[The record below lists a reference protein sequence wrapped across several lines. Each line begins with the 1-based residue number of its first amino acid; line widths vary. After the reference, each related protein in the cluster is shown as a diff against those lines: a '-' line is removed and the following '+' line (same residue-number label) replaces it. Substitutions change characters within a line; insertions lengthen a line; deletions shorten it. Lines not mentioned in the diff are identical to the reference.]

1 MRFRILAPS
10 LLAIALSTTSARA
23 ETPSTTPI
31 RTEDGMSALAVSRA
45 GLYTLTLTGVA
56 GQQAVDLA
64 IEPAKA
70 GFSALLISPAHES
83 WLSDV
88 KFDGKRLT
96 GTTLTS
102 AGRGTLV
109 LEMTDSGAH
118 GRLVVAGRTITVM
131 GTRER

>member
-1 MRFRILAPS
+1 MRLRILAS
-10 LLAIALSTTSARA
+10 LLAFIALSTAPARA
-23 ETPSTTPI
+23 ETPAPTRI
-31 RTEDGMSALAVSRA
+31 EDGVSALAVSRA
-45 GLYTLTLTGVA
+45 GLYTLTLVGS
-56 GQQAVDLA
+56 GGKQAVDLA
-64 IEPAKA
+64 IEPEKA
-70 GFSALLISPAHES
+70 GFTALLITPAHES

-109 LEMTDSGAH
+109 LEMTDTGTH
-118 GRLVVAGRTITVM
+118 GRLVVAGRTITVV

>member
-10 LLAIALSTTSARA
+10 LLAIALSTTPARA
-23 ETPSTTPI
+23 ETPARI
-31 RTEDGMSALAVSRA
+31 RSEDGVSALAVSRA
-45 GLYTLTLTGVA
+45 GLYTLTLVGSA
-56 GQQAVDLA
+56 GQQSVDLA
-64 IEPAKA
+64 IEPEKA
-70 GFSALLISPAHES
+70 GFTALLITPAHET

-96 GTTLTS
+96 GTALTS

-109 LEMTDSGAH
+109 LEMTDTGTH
-118 GRLVVAGRTITVM
+118 GRLVVAGRTIAVV

>member
-10 LLAIALSTTSARA
+10 LLAIALSTAPARA
-23 ETPSTTPI
+23 ETPTPTPTT
-31 RTEDGMSALAVSRA
+31 DGVSALAVSRA
-45 GLYTLTLTGVA
+45 GLYTLTLTGAA

-64 IEPAKA
+64 IEPAKG
-70 GFSALLISPAHES
+70 GFTALLITPAHES

-109 LEMTDSGAH
+109 LEVTDTGAH
-118 GRLVVAGRTITVM
+118 GRLIVAGRTISIV
-131 GTRER
+131 GGRER

>member
-10 LLAIALSTTSARA
+10 LLAIALYTAPARA
-23 ETPSTTPI
+23 ETPS
-31 RTEDGMSALAVSRA
+31 RTEDGVSALAVSRA
-45 GLYTLTLTGVA
+45 GLYTLTLA
-56 GQQAVDLA
+56 GPGGEQAVDLA
-64 IEPAKA
+64 IEQAKT
-70 GFSALLISPAHES
+70 GFTALFITPAHES

-109 LEMTDSGAH
+109 LDVTDTGTR
-118 GRLVVAGRTITVM
+118 GTLVVAGRTIAIS

>member
-10 LLAIALSTTSARA
+10 LLAIALSTTTARA
-23 ETPSTTPI
+23 ETPAKTPT
-31 RTEDGMSALAVSRA
+31 RTEDGVSALAASRA
-45 GLYTLTLTGVA
+45 GLYALTLVGTA

-64 IEPAKA
+64 IEPAKE
-70 GFSALLISPAHES
+70 GFSALLLTPAHET

-96 GTTLTS
+96 ATTLTS

-109 LEMTDSGAH
+109 LEMSDSGAH
-118 GRLVVAGRTITVM
+118 GRLVVAGRTIPVV

>member
-10 LLAIALSTTSARA
+10 LLAIALCTTPARA
-23 ETPSTTPI
+23 ETPS
-31 RTEDGMSALAVSRA
+31 RTEDRVSALAASRA
-45 GLYTLTLTGVA
+45 GLYTLTLVGPGGA
-56 GQQAVDLA
+56 QAVDLA
-64 IEPAKA
+64 IEQAKA
-70 GFSALLISPAHES
+70 GFTALLITPAHES
-83 WLSDV
+83 WLADV

-109 LEMTDSGAH
+109 LDITDTGTR
-118 GRLVVAGRTITVM
+118 GTLVVGGRAIAIT